1 MRVVPYSELDS
12 LMEEFREGYKVSYD
26 EAYRRFRDVSL
37 APPDDLPSDPLS
49 PEYADRIMDLYKL
62 ISGRKEY
69 GVQNERSEFNV
80 DERTYRPFPFY
91 TKNLSLASTHFTLI
105 GQLFAMM
112 DVPAGSDILEFGFG
126 WGHTTLSLAML
137 GYSVTAVDI
146 EDCFCELV
154 RRRAEMF
161 KVDVDI
167 VNSDFLWVETTDK
180 KFDAV
185 VFFEC
190 FHHCW
195 EFQRLLKSLHRVMKP
210 GGKIYFG
217 AEPINEQFTIP
228 WGTRLDGEALFV
240 ARSGGWMELGFHSN
254 FFADLLSHTGW
265 RGRCISPHFW
275 FATSAAEA
283 VEPIVMQGDDT
294 RLGTVIGTKGDGAI
308 KVAYDA
314 APDARG
320 YALYGPYL
328 PLTAGTY
335 DVTIEL
341 DPGASAVENAHVDAV
356 AESGTL
362 DLGGRTVA
370 ASEIAAGTI
379 RHTVELKRLAY
390 GAEIR
395 LLVPGGFA
403 GAIRRVTIVER
414 AQG

>member
-49 PEYADRIMDLYKL
+49 PEYADRIMDLYRL

-240 ARSGGWMELGFHSN
+240 ARGGGWMELGFHSN
-254 FFADLLSHTGW
+254 FFADLLSYTGW

-283 VEPIVMQGDDT
+283 VEPIVLQGDDT

-379 RHTVELKRLAY
+379 RHTIELKRLAY

-403 GAIRRVTIVER
+403 GAIRRVTIAER

>member
-1 MRVVPYSELDS
+1 
-12 LMEEFREGYKVSYD
+12 
-26 EAYRRFRDVSL
+26 VSL